1 MDACWSDPRHVL
13 AVVERLLAV
22 PRVDLYEAFAAEL
35 ERLIPHHATAIQ
47 TGDCARSPLAVAGDP
62 AITEAVTSTELLR
75 LSERAEE
82 RAEARAGGPA
92 EGSAEASS
100 ALLIDAVLA
109 GAERRL
115 VLLASARSL
124 LVIVPEEPEPPAAA
138 LDVAARLWRV
148 LSTDQSRRATAQT
161 PDLLA
166 GNLAAAAARART
178 ITDLGQSWSTTL
190 TGLLAVLRSARLTDP
205 VARRTATDLAAEALI
220 ELKAVADRDQELSAE
235 PASASFAALENQLAP
250 LVRHTDAD
258 ITLAGP
264 AEDGLIPQDI
274 AHTARAATRGLVLAA
289 IDRPGTTRIRA
300 SWRLTGQALH
310 ITVRDNSTDKS
321 GPAHGSGPAHDGS
334 GPTHDGSGPT
344 HDGSGPTHDGS
355 GPTHDGSG
363 PTHDVTRRLA
373 ALGGSWEVDA
383 VPGWGTTVTASL
395 PLGIEAPADVR
406 PLDRL
411 NPRELEV
418 LAGIAQGLRNRA
430 IAERLQLS
438 EHTVK
443 FHVRNIL
450 DKLQVSSRG
459 EAAALSF
466 RR

>member
-13 AVVERLLAV
+13 DVVERLLAV
-22 PRVDLYEAFAAEL
+22 PRADLYELFTAEL
-35 ERLIPHHATAIQ
+35 EKLIPHHATAIQ

-62 AITEAVTSTELLR
+62 AITEAVTSAELLR
-75 LSERAEE
+75 LSERAEGH
-82 RAEARAGGPA
+82 AEVGG
-92 EGSAEASS
+92 

-124 LVIVPEEPEPPAAA
+124 LVIVPEDPEPPAAA

-148 LSTDQSRRATAQT
+148 LSTDQGKRATAQT

-190 TGLLAVLRSARLTDP
+190 TSLLAVLRSARLTDP

-235 PASASFAALENQLAP
+235 PASASFAALEDQLAP
-250 LVRHTDAD
+250 LVRHTHID
-258 ITLAGP
+258 ITLAGS

-274 AHTARAATRGLVLAA
+274 AHTARAVTRGLVLAA
-289 IDRPGTTRIRA
+289 IDRPRTTRIRA
-300 SWRLTGQALH
+300 SWRLGSQALH
-310 ITVRDNSTDKS
+310 ITVRDDSTD
-321 GPAHGSGPAHDGS
+321 GSGPAHDMSGSAHDVS
-334 GPTHDGSGPT
+334 GPA
-344 HDGSGPTHDGS
+344 
-355 GPTHDGSG
+355 
-363 PTHDVTRRLA
+363 HDVIRRLA
-373 ALGGSWEVDA
+373 ALGGGWEVDA

-395 PLGIEAPADVR
+395 PLGIEAPADIR

-418 LAGIAQGLRNRA
+418 LAGITQGLRNRA